1 MKKNLAIACLSLSLL
16 LCSCQGA
23 KKPLLPSSL
32 AEANAT
38 PLPEE
43 GNWSAV
49 APSSLSNL
57 DVVDD
62 GLAKGCAI
70 ARAADGLAAYSLIN
84 GERIASF
91 SETANYEVTASPLCG
106 FLLYFQESNGGY
118 SLVDGFGNKLH
129 SSASEFAFEENAY
142 DEVVITDSGSLTY
155 ALYEKGHDAPSIS
168 NRSAFD
174 SDRWPSAVDGSL
186 LGLDGYRISLGDYYV
201 YVIDER
207 GEVYSSY
214 PAPSFDL
221 NVGSAVAV
229 DGKLLI
235 QESFALPD
243 DANDYSYY
251 QNGTKYDLRSLSF
264 DLLSGDLKDINLDYL
279 LGSYIGAY
287 SSRKGK
293 TDLAGVSIYEIRGS
307 KAVMESKKVLI
318 NSSGKIVEEM
328 DPYLLSGLSATGD
341 GYYSSALKMA
351 FDCSMRLTAD
361 FSAYDSVT
369 PIYGMDCFFATD
381 GDYASVLSSKGEVL
395 ISKGDYTLLGSQYSY
410 DHAILINSSGTGYVY
425 GDGGKLQE
433 IGGALY
439 PLVGSGVACA
449 ITSSEARLLTPDET
463 LLTIGLNNAKASTGG
478 ASTINGQHMFVAL
491 ETSSGTSY
499 ALLSL

>member
-1 MKKNLAIACLSLSLL
+1 MKKNIAIVVLSATLL

-23 KKPLLPSSL
+23 KKPLLPSDL
-32 AEANAT
+32 AEANAA

-43 GNWSAV
+43 GNWSAT

-62 GLAKGCAI
+62 GLSKGCAI
-70 ARAADGLAAYSLIN
+70 ARDGDGLAAYSLIN
-84 GERIASF
+84 GEHIASF
-91 SETANYEVTASPLCG
+91 SETATYEVTSSPLCG
-106 FLLYFQESNGGY
+106 FLLYFQESSGGY

-129 SSASEFAFEENAY
+129 SSLSPFTFQENAH

-155 ALYEKGHDAPSIS
+155 ARYEKGKDAPSIS
-168 NRSAFD
+168 NQSVFD
-174 SDRWPSAVDGSL
+174 SERWPSAIDGAL
-186 LGLDGYRISLGDYYV
+186 LGLDGYRISVGDYFV

-221 NVGSAVAV
+221 NINTAVAV

-243 DANDYSYY
+243 DAKEYSYY

-279 LGSYIGAY
+279 LGTYIGAY

-318 NSSGKIVEEM
+318 NSSGKIIEEM
-328 DPYLLSGLSATGD
+328 NPSLLSGLYATDG
-341 GYYSSALKMA
+341 GYYSSTLKMA
-351 FDCSMRLTAD
+351 FDRSMRLTAD
-361 FSAYDSVT
+361 FSAYDSIS
-369 PIYGMDCFFATD
+369 PMYGTDCYYAKD
-381 GDYASVLSSKGEVL
+381 GEYASVLSSDGEVL
-395 ISKGDYTLLGSQYSY
+395 ISKGHYTLLASQYSY
-410 DHAILINSSGTGYVY
+410 DHAILINSTGTGYVY
-425 GDGGKLQE
+425 GPDMKLQE
-433 IGGALY
+433 IDGVIY
-439 PLVGSGVACA
+439 PVVGSGVACA
-449 ITSSEARLLTPDET
+449 ITSSEAKIMTPDET
-463 LLTIGLNNAKASTGG
+463 LLTLGLDNATASTGG
-478 ASTINGQHMFVAL
+478 ISTINGTHMFVGL
-491 ETSSGTSY
+491 TTTSGTSY
-499 ALLSL
+499 ALLSC

>member
-1 MKKNLAIACLSLSLL
+1 MKKNIAIVVLSATLL

-23 KKPLLPSSL
+23 KKPLLPSDL
-32 AEANAT
+32 AEANAAAM
-38 PLPEE
+38 PEE
-43 GNWSAV
+43 GDWTAS

-70 ARAADGLAAYSLIN
+70 ARGGDGLLAYSLIN
-84 GERIASF
+84 GEHIASF
-91 SETANYEVTASPLCG
+91 SETANYEVRVSPLCG

-129 SSASEFAFEENAY
+129 SSLSPFTFQENAH

-155 ALYEKGHDAPSIS
+155 ARYEKGKDAPSIS
-168 NRSAFD
+168 NQSVFD
-174 SDRWPSAVDGSL
+174 SERWPSAIDGAL
-186 LGLDGYRISLGDYYV
+186 LGLDGYRISVGDYFV

-243 DANDYSYY
+243 DAKEYSYY
-251 QNGTKYDLRSLSF
+251 QNGAKYDLRSLSF

-279 LGSYIGAY
+279 LGTYIGTY

-293 TDLAGVSIYEIRGS
+293 TDLAGVSIYEIRDS

-318 NSSGKIVEEM
+318 NSSGKIIEEM
-328 DPYLLSGLSATGD
+328 NPSLLSGLYATDG
-341 GYYSSALKMA
+341 GYYSSTLKMA
-351 FDCSMRLTAD
+351 FDRSMRLTAD
-361 FSAYDSVT
+361 LSAYDSVT
-369 PIYGMDCFFATD
+369 PIYGMDCYYAKD
-381 GDYASVLSSKGEVL
+381 GDYASVLSSKGDVL
-395 ISKGDYTLLGSQYSY
+395 ISKGDYSLLSSQYSY
-410 DHAILINSSGTGYVY
+410 DHAILINSTGTGYVY
-425 GDGGKLQE
+425 GPDMKLQE
-433 IGGALY
+433 IEGTLY

-449 ITSSEARLLTPDET
+449 ITSSEAKIMTPDET
-463 LLTIGLNNAKASTGG
+463 LLSLGLSGATASTGG
-478 ASTINGQHMFVAL
+478 ISTINGTHMFVGL
-491 ETSSGTSY
+491 TTTSGTSY
-499 ALLSL
+499 ALLSC

>member
-1 MKKNLAIACLSLSLL
+1 MKKNIAIVVLSATLL

-23 KKPLLPSSL
+23 KKPLLPSDL

-43 GNWSAV
+43 GNWSAT

-70 ARAADGLAAYSLIN
+70 AREGDGLAAYSLIN

-91 SETANYEVTASPLCG
+91 SETANYEVRVSPLCG
-106 FLLYFQESNGGY
+106 FLLYFQESSGGY
-118 SLVDGFGNKLH
+118 SLVDGFGNKLY
-129 SSASEFAFEENAY
+129 SSLSPFTFQENAH

-155 ALYEKGHDAPSIS
+155 ARYEKGEDAPSIS
-168 NRSAFD
+168 NQSVFD
-174 SDRWPSAVDGSL
+174 SERWPSAVDGSL
-186 LGLDGYRISLGDYYV
+186 FGLDGYRISLGNYYV

-243 DANDYSYY
+243 DAKEYSYY

-264 DLLSGDLKDINLDYL
+264 DLLTGDVKDLNLDYL
-279 LGSYIGAY
+279 FGSYIGAY

-293 TDLAGVSIYEIRGS
+293 TDLAGASIYEIRDS

-318 NSSGKIVEEM
+318 DSSGKVVEEM
-328 DPYLLSGLSATGD
+328 DPYLLSGLYATGD
-341 GYYSSALKMA
+341 GYYSSTLKMA
-351 FDCSMRLTAD
+351 FDRSMRLTAD
-361 FSAYDSVT
+361 FSAYDSIT
-369 PIYGMDCFFATD
+369 PMYGMDCFFARA
-381 GDYASVLSSKGEVL
+381 GGYASVLSSEGDVL
-395 ISKGDYTLLGSQYSY
+395 VSKGDYTLLASQYSY
-410 DHAILINSSGTGYVY
+410 DHAILINSTGTGYVY
-425 GDGGKLQE
+425 GPDMNLQE
-433 IGGALY
+433 IEGTLY

-449 ITSSEARLLTPDET
+449 VTSSEAKIMTPDET
-463 LLTIGLNNAKASTGG
+463 LLSLGLSGATASSGG
-478 ASTINGQHMFVAL
+478 ASTINGTHMFVGL
-491 ETSSGTSY
+491 TTTSGTSY
-499 ALLSL
+499 ALLSR